1 MAVTKTRTILDQGD
15 DSGRDVAAMVMGID
29 LGTSRS
35 SIAAMNGVRKTV
47 ESYVGFAKDAVSRK
61 HLGADILYGRDALEN
76 QLSVN
81 LFRPLEKGVIKGT
94 LDNDTEEL
102 DKNLEAAKL
111 LIHRLVELV
120 KPGRD
125 EKLYG
130 VIGVPAQASDK
141 NKQGILDSARG
152 VFDAVMIVSE
162 PFTVAY
168 GMERLSDVLVV
179 DIGAGTTDLSRM
191 HGTVPAPED
200 ELSFQIAGDAID
212 RELHKILTQSHP
224 EASITVNMCRRFKEN
239 YGYVSDTKDRIVVQ
253 LPVKGKPT
261 DFDITDDMRKAC
273 DIIVEPILDGIHK
286 LVATFNPEFQE
297 KIRNN
302 IILGGGGSLL
312 RGLNKRIE
320 DGLERVGGGKVTVV
334 DEPIYAGANGALQLA
349 LDMPAEYWQQLH
361 D

>member
-1 MAVTKTRTILDQGD
+1 MQHRGEGSSAKPLRSPMLSLMLRKNDPPKQKTESGAKQNMAATKTRTILDQGD
-15 DSGRDVAAMVMGID
+15 DSGRDVQAMVMGID

-35 SIAAMNGVRKTV
+35 SISAMNGVRKTV
-47 ESYVGFAKDAVSRK
+47 ESYVGYAKDAVSRK

-81 LFRPLEKGVIKGT
+81 LYRPLEKGVIKGT
-94 LDNDTEEL
+94 LDGDTEEL

-179 DIGAGTTDLSRM
+179 DIGAGTTDL
-191 HGTVPAPED
+191 
-200 ELSFQIAGDAID
+200 
-212 RELHKILTQSHP
+212 
-224 EASITVNMCRRFKEN
+224 
-239 YGYVSDTKDRIVVQ
+239 
-253 LPVKGKPT
+253 
-261 DFDITDDMRKAC
+261 
-273 DIIVEPILDGIHK
+273 
-286 LVATFNPEFQE
+286 
-297 KIRNN
+297 
-302 IILGGGGSLL
+302 
-312 RGLNKRIE
+312 
-320 DGLERVGGGKVTVV
+320 
-334 DEPIYAGANGALQLA
+334 
-349 LDMPAEYWQQLH
+349 
-361 D
+361 